1 VLLLS
6 KQANNYQVFHNS
18 FGTHYWARNQK
29 IELPQLTSSVIDI
42 NDWFT
47 RYEKTAKMSGWIAGP
62 TDSKAAVD
70 LRAEYLS
77 LYLSGEVA
85 TSYNQFPDSIKN
97 DYSAAKTALCKR
109 YGLKSADAYRRFI
122 ASRYAPGASLD
133 GHVDELRRLC
143 DCITNMPSHAKD
155 RCTPF
160 LWGEPESQPYN
171 QQPSRPCKIHSMN

>member
-1 VLLLS
+1 ML
-6 KQANNYQVFHNS
+6 NP
-18 FGTHYWARNQK
+18 K